1 MKMFAKEKEKSTPM
15 DTIHNLGSAQDQ
27 WSKPQDGWLKIN
39 ADTSFSEDDR
49 MGQWGVIIRDCNGLE
64 PN

>member
-1 MKMFAKEKEKSTPM
+1 MKMFAKEKEESTPM

-39 ADTSFSEDDR
+39 ARHIFF
-49 MGQWGVIIRDCNGLE
+49 
-64 PN
+64 

>member
-39 ADTSFSEDDR
+39 ARHIFF
-49 MGQWGVIIRDCNGLE
+49 
-64 PN
+64 